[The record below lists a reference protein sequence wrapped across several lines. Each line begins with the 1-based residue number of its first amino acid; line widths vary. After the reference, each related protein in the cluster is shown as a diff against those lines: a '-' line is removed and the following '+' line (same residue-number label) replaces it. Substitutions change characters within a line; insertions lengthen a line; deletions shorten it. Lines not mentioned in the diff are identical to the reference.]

1 MSISDTYNVNLVKDD
16 TIMSHKTGTLHGT
29 DYDDIVTILGEPN
42 VYDDPG
48 KVRWSWGFRVMP
60 DNIPMAI
67 WDWKG
72 SADMGRWSLYGDPK
86 LWAKLFPM
94 AFID

>member
-1 MSISDTYNVNLVKDD
+1 MASDTYNVHLVKDD

-29 DYDDIVTILGEPN
+29 DYDDIVTILGDPN
-42 VYDDPG
+42 VFDDPG

-60 DNIPMAI
+60 ENTPMAI

-72 SADMGRWSLYGDPK
+72 SGDMDRWSIYGDLEIWK
-86 LWAKLFPM
+86 KLFPM
-94 AFID
+94 AEIS

>member
-1 MSISDTYNVNLVKDD
+1 MNDTYNVNLVKDD

-29 DYDDIVTILGEPN
+29 DYDDIVTILGDPN
-42 VYDDPG
+42 VSDDAG

-60 DNIPMAI
+60 ENTPMAI

-72 SADMGRWSLYGDPK
+72 SGDMDRWSIYGDLEIWK
-86 LWAKLFPM
+86 KLFPM
-94 AFID
+94 AEIS

>member
-1 MSISDTYNVNLVKDD
+1 MSGSDTYNVNLVKDD
-16 TIMSHKTGTLHGT
+16 TIMSHKTGTLCGMG
-29 DYDDIVTILGEPN
+29 YDDIVTILGEPN

-60 DNIPMAI
+60 DKTPMAV

-72 SADMGRWSLYGDPK
+72 SADMDRWSIYGDPK

-94 AFID
+94 AEIS